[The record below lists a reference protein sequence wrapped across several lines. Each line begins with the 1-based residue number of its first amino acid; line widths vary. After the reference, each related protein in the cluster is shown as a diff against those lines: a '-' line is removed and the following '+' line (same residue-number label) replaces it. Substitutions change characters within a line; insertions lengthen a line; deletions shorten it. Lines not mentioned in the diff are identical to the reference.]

1 MSQRAAGCLEND
13 RRDLGD
19 VTISFAQGLELAVA
33 IDAGNSVGL
42 VVLSQD
48 DQDCTAEEKQD
59 CQSYPELKVRDAAL
73 GIQGKSCCTRKC
85 RTDHQQCSQ
94 FAAQHGF
101 CLYFSINDCS
111 MAAMQAW
118 HSSLHGPPIPESPRP
133 CPIFG
138 DDRGIWRQVSM
149 ALLPKVEHD
158 WIRT

>member
-1 MSQRAAGCLEND
+1 MIGRISVTSLSLLLRAWNWRSRLMLA
-13 RRDLGD
+13 
-19 VTISFAQGLELAVA
+19 TASFGLK
-33 IDAGNSVGL
+33 GL

-73 GIQGKSCCTRKC
+73 GIQGKSRCTRKC

-111 MAAMQAW
+111 MAAMQVW
-118 HSSLHGPPIPESPRP
+118 HPSLHGS
-133 CPIFG
+133 
-138 DDRGIWRQVSM
+138 
-149 ALLPKVEHD
+149 H
-158 WIRT
+158 T